1 MNNEYSTPKLTPT
14 NTVKIPSISGADD
27 SGYMLNEELRH
38 FMDDGITGVTEEYSS
53 LLTYEYGKRLLH
65 EGVEVRCIVPVE
77 SPEVFDP
84 DKWQEIT
91 LKTLD
96 ERVLQNTDAINAI
109 TSASILTYSLD
120 STDFYVGDYIKVL
133 KKNGIVCV
141 SGDVTSRS
149 TLAQFDYKR
158 YLYNLPSPLGDVYF
172 SAVGEDDNKVCVGVM
187 QSTGRAIIGGT
198 TSGKR
203 YWFNF
208 TYVTSE

>member
-109 TSASILTYSLD
+109 SNKYSKD
-120 STDFYVGDYIKVL
+120 AKVIFVPENITGSGNPGTGQFL
-133 KKNGIVCV
+133 ANLCNLYPHRLNTTFLFTLNDNGM
-141 SGDVTSRS
+141 G
-149 TLAQFDYKR
+149 F
-158 YLYNLPSPLGDVYF
+158 G
-172 SAVGEDDNKVCVGVM
+172 
-187 QSTGRAIIGGT
+187 IIIIYDT
-198 TSGKR
+198 
-203 YWFNF
+203 
-208 TYVTSE
+208 